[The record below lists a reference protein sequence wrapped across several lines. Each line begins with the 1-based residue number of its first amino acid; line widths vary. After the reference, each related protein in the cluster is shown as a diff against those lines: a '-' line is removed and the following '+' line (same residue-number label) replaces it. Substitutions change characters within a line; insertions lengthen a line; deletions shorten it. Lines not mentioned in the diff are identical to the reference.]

1 MLCLTNMSVEQYV
14 RATTGFTAWKK
25 LEAVHD
31 EMGHI
36 IDKIKD
42 DNISV
47 KFDTSLLEGHIKQV
61 GELHFKVEKLFT
73 DRTPEELEKE
83 KQKDGSATAEA
94 KQTGDDDVTKYQ
106 MTQAQMERQ

>member
-61 GELHFKVEKLFT
+61 SELHFKVEKLFV
-73 DRTPEELEKE
+73 DKTPEELEKE
-83 KQKDGSATAEA
+83 KPKEGATDAG
-94 KQTGDDDVTKYQ
+94 K
-106 MTQAQMERQ
+106 